1 MAKVSTEALRVWLG
15 HRSGHCDVHRKALT
29 LPGHVGRRAAV
40 QAKVIEPGL
49 ADRDHLGL
57 KRQRSQSVEVRLL
70 NALAVWMNTGGA
82 PEVVMRQ
89 RQAVHHIELLERGAN
104 HQRAVH
110 QGLGHV
116 GAQ

>member
-1 MAKVSTEALRVWLG
+1 MDHQWLG
-15 HRSGHCDVHRKALT
+15 HRCGHRDVHRKALT
-29 LPGHVGRRAAV
+29 LPGHVSGRAAV

-49 ADRDHLGL
+49 ADRHHLGL
-57 KRQRSQSVEVRLL
+57 KRQRSQSIEVRLF
-70 NALAVWMNTGGA
+70 NALIVWMHTGGA
-82 PEVVMRQ
+82 PEIVMCQ
-89 RQAVHHIELLERGAN
+89 RQSVHHIELLERGAN